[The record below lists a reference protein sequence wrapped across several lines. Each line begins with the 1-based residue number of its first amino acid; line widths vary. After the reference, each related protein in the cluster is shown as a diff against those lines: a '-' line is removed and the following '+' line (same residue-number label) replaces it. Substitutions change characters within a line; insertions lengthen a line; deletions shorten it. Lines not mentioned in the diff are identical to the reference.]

1 MSETLNTE
9 SKLSKIN
16 EDIEKY
22 IVFGLKALDAF
33 LDTSILISTNRF
45 IEFKIREYMIKC
57 RVKKPRKWRRTL
69 RRRAEKLNNK

>member
-9 SKLSKIN
+9 SELPKIN

-22 IVFGLKALDAF
+22 IHFGLNALNTF
-33 LDTSILISTNRF
+33 LGMSIGITTNRF

-57 RVKKPRKWRRTL
+57 RVKKPRKWRRML
-69 RRRAEKLNNK
+69 RRKNKQK

>member
-22 IVFGLKALDAF
+22 IHFGLNALNTF
-33 LDTSILISTNRF
+33 LGMSIGITTNRF

-57 RVKKPRKWRRTL
+57 RIQKPRKWRRIL
-69 RRRAEKLNNK
+69 RRKK